1 MTQCAKP
8 TYIFHSVD
16 DLTGDEKPGPVVPL
30 VGQSV
35 QPVPLYRRKC
45 AIIAKKKYIGLYV
58 GVYVF
63 CVASW

>member
-35 QPVPLYRRKC
+35 QPVPLEEN
-45 AIIAKKKYIGLYV
+45 V
-58 GVYVF
+58 Q
-63 CVASW
+63 